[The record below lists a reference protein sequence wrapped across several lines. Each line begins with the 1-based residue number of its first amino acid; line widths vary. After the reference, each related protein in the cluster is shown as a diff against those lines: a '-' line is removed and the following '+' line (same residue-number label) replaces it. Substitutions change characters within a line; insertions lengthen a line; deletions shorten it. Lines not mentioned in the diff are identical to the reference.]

1 LSKKINTDPI
11 NFARIIKFIKGCF
24 FKSTVLALI
33 FILLLFLFLYRFT
46 DKIFSNDYVLNT
58 MLKTNIY
65 SRQCLYLHEDDP
77 NLVKKLN
84 DFYSSSANKYL
95 VLPVFFNNM
104 PTSLAGIKDLQLKKD
119 TYINILLPILLK
131 VQKEVLNERARL
143 IEINSRMINEPV
155 MAEDFAFI
163 DYLADKYNVKL
174 KNDDFWT
181 YVDAIDEL
189 LLRVDIIP
197 TSIAL
202 GISAKE
208 TGWGASR
215 FLQEGNS
222 LFSQWTFDENSG
234 IIPLGR
240 ESHQNHVVKKFDT
253 LEDAIRSF
261 YININTHNSYKE
273 FRNMR
278 RRMRISDGTLN
289 ARRLVPALYRYSAE
303 KDYTDILY
311 NIILTNSLGK
321 FDNYTTFSTQY
332 RNICLTVLN

>member
-11 NFARIIKFIKGCF
+11 NFVRIVEFIHRF
-24 FKSTVLALI
+24 VFKSTVIALL
-33 FILLLFLFLYRFT
+33 FVLFLFLFFYRFT

-77 NLVKKLN
+77 ELITKLN
-84 DFYSSSANKYL
+84 DFYGSVENKNL

-104 PTSLAGIKDLQLKKD
+104 PIGLASIKDIQLKKN

-131 VQKEVLNERARL
+131 VQKSVLNERARL
-143 IEINSRMINEPV
+143 IEINSRMINEPL

-163 DYLADKYNVKL
+163 DALAEKYNVKL

-181 YVDAIDEL
+181 YVDAVDEL
-189 LLRVDIIP
+189 LLRVDVIP
-197 TSIAL
+197 ASIAL

-208 TGWGASR
+208 TGWGSSR

-222 LFSQWTFDENSG
+222 LFSQWTFDESAG

-240 ESHQNHVVKKFDT
+240 EAHQKHVVKKFDT
-253 LEDAIRSF
+253 LEDAVRSF
-261 YININTHNSYKE
+261 YTNINTHNGYKE
-273 FRNMR
+273 FREQR
-278 RRMRISDGTLN
+278 RRMRLSDGTLN
-289 ARRLVPALYRYSAE
+289 AKRLIPTFFRYSTE
-303 KDYTDILY
+303 KDYTEMLRA
-311 NIILTNSLGK
+311 IIVNNSLER
-321 FDNYTTFSTQY
+321 FDNYTTFSTKY
-332 RNICLTVLN
+332 RNICLTVL